1 MLAVFATS
9 LLLIACPSPGEG
21 GGTSTSDGG
30 GNAIPDGG
38 KPTPPAPEPEEP
50 TLPPKPKAWHVTTF
64 AGSGTGGFS
73 GTDGTGAAASFNS
86 PFGIAQSGDTLYITD
101 GASHSIRTIHTS
113 TARVATIVRGN
124 IASSGAHADGPSAS
138 ARFKFPRGA
147 AAFGSTLYVADL
159 GNHRIRTI
167 DLASAAKTVD
177 TIAGGNT
184 PGDADGAGTT
194 ARFNGLVGLALSED
208 GNTLYVAENTS
219 HRIRAIDLASTA
231 KTVSTIAGGTQGSA
245 DGAGSTAQFD
255 GPSYLAVSGTT
266 LYVAD
271 YDNHRIR
278 AIDLAS
284 TNKTVSTIA
293 GSGTPGHADG
303 VGAAAQF
310 NGPSGLAVS
319 EDEKTLYVADYNNH
333 RIRAIDIT
341 SGTVRD
347 IAGDGTLGSTN
358 GIGTAARL
366 TRPIGIAVS
375 GSTLYV
381 TSDDLIR
388 KLEYR

>member
-1 MLAVFATS
+1 M
-9 LLLIACPSPGEG
+9 LLISCPSPGGG
-21 GGTSTSDGG
+21 GGTSTSNGG
-30 GNAIPDGG
+30 GTAIPDGG
-38 KPTPPAPEPEEP
+38 KPTPPAPDPGKPTPEPP
-50 TLPPKPKAWHVTTF
+50 TPPPKPKAWHVTTF
-64 AGSGTGGFS
+64 AGT
-73 GTDGTGAAASFNS
+73 AAGFNS
-86 PFGIAQSGDTLYITD
+86 PFGIAQSGDTLYVTD
-101 GASHSIRTIHTS
+101 GASHAIRSIHAT
-113 TARVATIVRGN
+113 TARVATIVPGN
-124 IASSGAHADGPSAS
+124 VASSGAHVDGPGAS

-147 AAFGSTLYVADL
+147 AAAAGTLYVADL
-159 GNHRIRTI
+159 GNHRVRTI

-177 TIAGGNT
+177 TIAGGST
-184 PGDADGAGTT
+184 PGDADGAGTA

-208 GNTLYVAENTS
+208 GSTLYVAENTS

-231 KTVSTIAGGTQGSA
+231 KTVTTLAGGTQGYVDHA
-245 DGAGSTAQFD
+245 TGTTARFD

-278 AIDLAS
+278 AINLAS

-293 GSGTPGHADG
+293 GSGTPGYANG
-303 VGAAAQF
+303 VGVAARF

-333 RIRAIDIT
+333 RIRAIDLA

-347 IAGDGTLGSTN
+347 IAGDGTRGNTN
-358 GIGTAARL
+358 GIGTTAQIAR
-366 TRPIGIAVS
+366 PNGIFVS

-381 TSDDLIR
+381 TSGDVIR

>member
-1 MLAVFATS
+1 M
-9 LLLIACPSPGEG
+9 
-21 GGTSTSDGG
+21 
-30 GNAIPDGG
+30 
-38 KPTPPAPEPEEP
+38 
-50 TLPPKPKAWHVTTF
+50 TTF
-64 AGSGTGGFS
+64 AGSSTVSG
-73 GTDGTGAAASFNS
+73 GTDGTGTAAGFDS
-86 PFGIAQSGDTLYITD
+86 PFGIAQIGDTLYVTD
-101 GASHSIRTIHTS
+101 GVSHAIRTIHTS
-113 TARVATIVRGN
+113 TARVATIVRGDV
-124 IASSGAHADGPSAS
+124 ASSGAHADGPSAS

-147 AAFGSTLYVADL
+147 AAAAGTLYVADL
-159 GNHRIRTI
+159 GNHRIRAI
-167 DLASAAKTVD
+167 DLASAAKTVS
-177 TIAGGNT
+177 TIAGGSTSGNT
-184 PGDADGAGTT
+184 DGAGTA
-194 ARFNGLVGLALSED
+194 ARFNGLIGLALSED

-231 KTVSTIAGGTQGSA
+231 KTVSTIAGGTQGYVNHA
-245 DGAGSTAQFD
+245 TGTNARFD

-319 EDEKTLYVADYNNH
+319 EDGKTLYVADSNNH
-333 RIRAIDIT
+333 RIRAIDLA
-341 SGTVRD
+341 SGAVRD
-347 IAGDGTLGSTN
+347 IAGDGTRGSTN
-358 GIGTAARL
+358 GIGTAASL
-366 TRPIGIAVS
+366 SHPKGIFVS
-375 GSTLYV
+375 GGTLYV
-381 TSDDLIR
+381 TSGDVIR